1 MISPRPDLLA
11 LDESHFH
18 EVCKAV
24 NNKDNTDP
32 RKNLFKQDLLNLS
45 ECLLAEDIY
54 SMPEPKIKDRLSV
67 LGLFLNWALALDS
80 RNGYTLSKPMRLLL
94 DNLCEKWIPEHDKYV
109 FAVTDGD
116 YSVQRYV
123 SGVELTPENVKNLFG
138 VEFSHQLVIFRVP
151 KHLAGDFLY
160 SCVLYHEM
168 GHFVDSYHNISCQIF
183 NDITTG
189 LGNGSLT
196 NIFLNEF
203 FPYSLRFVG
212 VDWKLFNACLLKHTG
227 EYVADLFGAQ
237 YVGKNICNLM
247 ESLCHVNYG
256 LDDIEH
262 PSPNL
267 REKMVSDFVNGVTTN
282 RLLNMIVA
290 EFSSK
295 TLVLKPRFKVL
306 SDEAKLKTG
315 EPLSIGDDDEL
326 HSIINLG
333 WEVYFSKASTME
345 SLMGLPSNSIDN
357 YSFYNKINEGI
368 RVSIENYFPH

>member
-18 EVCKAV
+18 EVCMAV

-32 RKNLFKQDLLNLS
+32 RKNLFKQDLLKLS

-54 SMPEPKIKDRLSV
+54 SMSDSYITDRLSV

-123 SGVELTPENVKNLFG
+123 PNVEVALENVRNLFG
-138 VEFSHQLVIFRVP
+138 VSFSHQLVIFRVP

-168 GHFVDSYHNISCQIF
+168 GHFVESYHNISCQIC
-183 NDITTG
+183 NDILVG
-189 LGNGSLT
+189 LTDGSLT
-196 NIFLNEF
+196 DSFLHDF
-203 FPYSLRFVG
+203 FPYSLGYLHIDRSRFITCI
-212 VDWKLFNACLLKHTG
+212 FMQIG

-247 ESLCHVNYG
+247 ESLCHKSYG
-256 LDDIEH
+256 INDIEH

-267 REKMVSDFVNGVTTN
+267 REKMVEDFVNGITTN
-282 RLLNMIVA
+282 VLLNMITT
-290 EFSSK
+290 EFSKK
-295 TLVLKPRFKVL
+295 TLALKPRFKVL
-306 SDEAKLKTG
+306 SDGAKLKVG
-315 EPLSIGDDDEL
+315 EPLSICDDDEL

-345 SLMGLPSNSIDN
+345 ALLGMPLNSIDKYSFYNRINEGIKTSIDN
-357 YSFYNKINEGI
+357 Y
-368 RVSIENYFPH
+368 FPH